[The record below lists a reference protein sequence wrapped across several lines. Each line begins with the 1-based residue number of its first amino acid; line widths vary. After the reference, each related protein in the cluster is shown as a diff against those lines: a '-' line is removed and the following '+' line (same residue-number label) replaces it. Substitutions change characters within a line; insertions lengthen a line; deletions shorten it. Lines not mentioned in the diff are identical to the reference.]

1 MSRSTRIELSIFA
14 AVLLLLAM
22 PFLLPVNIWR
32 GPIERAATAALGR
45 EVKIHGA
52 IHLSIYPDIGL
63 RLDDV
68 SVANPDG
75 AQEPQMINAGSVVV
89 GAQIVPMLSGRL
101 EVTQLTL
108 QDAKVDLESDY
119 DGSTNWSFGEEP
131 AAGRRANAAALD
143 RIGFAHVALRH
154 SDVLWKNAS
163 TKTSALF
170 KDVSVSLDMPDA
182 PTPTLALPVSLDG
195 NLTYNGER
203 LNLFGRL
210 DNFGA
215 LMGGRSTSLRL
226 SISSEI
232 INAEFEG
239 MVGRGNVSGALK
251 MGAHSVRSF
260 AAWLGDPLP
269 AGNGF
274 GLVALEGA
282 FAARDGVYSLSHTH
296 LAFDSMNLN
305 GDLSLDTR
313 PRVLL
318 LTGNV
323 TIDRINVEP
332 YLAPGASDD
341 TVLAQKARAA
351 NPDAPLAL
359 SGLRSIDAQ
368 LTLAVGSLV
377 LPHMTLDQT
386 VVKADLS
393 GGVLKAE
400 LRRLAAFGGEGKAS
414 LIVDAKGDEPEFH
427 QSLEISG
434 VKAQPFLSE
443 LAGVKKIAGTGA
455 IRFDISSHGNTPR
468 DIVRHLDG
476 KGEISVTNGTLAGAD
491 LAAVAHLLETVLSG
505 AIPGEA
511 VGESAQTPFRSLS
524 ASFVV
529 EDGVLHSRDMR
540 LLNPQVE
547 IHGAGDVD
555 FAGQQLDLHFDPRPA
570 PGMRNSG
577 IGVPFFIKGNWEK
590 PRFGADTGPAARSLL
605 KRAEAGQNPLDLLTR
620 PGLSLKSILGRQK
633 PASN

>member
-1 MSRSTRIELSIFA
+1 MSRSTRIELSILA

-32 GPIERAATAALGR
+32 GPIERAASSALGR
-45 EVKIHGA
+45 DVKIHGA

-68 SVANPDG
+68 SVANPAG
-75 AQEPQMINAGSVVV
+75 AKDPQMVNAGSIVV
-89 GAQIVPMLSGRL
+89 GAKIMPMLSGQL

-108 QDAKVDLESDY
+108 QDAKINLETGSD
-119 DGSTNWSFGEEP
+119 GATNWSFGEEP
-131 AAGRRANAAALD
+131 AAGHRANAAALH
-143 RIGFAHVALRH
+143 RIGFSHVALRH
-154 SDVLWKNAS
+154 SDVLWKNARTGTS
-163 TKTSALF
+163 TLF
-170 KDVSVSLDMPDA
+170 KDVSLSLDMPDV
-182 PTPTLALPVSLDG
+182 PTPTLALPLSLDG
-195 NLTYNGER
+195 NLSYNGER
-203 LNLFGRL
+203 LTLYGRL

-215 LMGGRSTSLRL
+215 VLGGRSTSMRL
-226 SISSEI
+226 SVSSDI
-232 INAEFEG
+232 INADFEG
-239 MVGRGNVSGALK
+239 MIGKGNVSGALK

-260 AAWLGDPLP
+260 AAWLGHPLP

-282 FAARDGVYSLSHTH
+282 FAAHDGVYSLSHTH

-313 PRVLL
+313 PKVLL
-318 LTGNV
+318 LTGNA
-323 TIDRINVEP
+323 TIDRINVGP

-341 TVLAQKARAA
+341 TVIAQKARAA

-359 SGLRSIDAQ
+359 SGLRSIDAE

-386 VVKADLS
+386 IVKADLND
-393 GGVLKAE
+393 GVLKAE

-414 LIVDAKGDEPEFH
+414 LVVDAKGGEPEFH

-434 VKAQPFLSE
+434 VKAQPFLTE

-476 KGEISVTNGTLAGAD
+476 KGEISIANGTLAGAD

-505 AIPGEA
+505 EIPGAA

-540 LLNPQVE
+540 LLNPAVE
-547 IHGAGDVD
+547 IDGAGDVD
-555 FAGQQLDLHFDPRPA
+555 FADQKLDLHFDPRPA
-570 PGMRNSG
+570 PGMHNSG
-577 IGVPFFIKGNWEK
+577 IGVPFFIKGSWEK
-590 PRFGADTGPAARSLL
+590 PRFGTDTRSLL
-605 KRAEAGQNPLDLLTR
+605 KHAASSGNPLDLLTR
-620 PGLSLKSILGRQK
+620 PGLSLKSILGGQK
-633 PASN
+633 PAAN

>member
-1 MSRSTRIELSIFA
+1 MSRSTRIELSILA
-14 AVLLLLAM
+14 AVVLLLAM

-32 GPIERAATAALGR
+32 GPIERAATMALGR
-45 EVKIHGA
+45 DVKIHGA

-68 SVANPDG
+68 SVANPSG
-75 AQEPQMINAGSVVV
+75 AHDPQMINAGSIVV
-89 GAQIVPMLSGRL
+89 GAKIVPLLSGQL

-108 QDAKVDLESDY
+108 QDAKIDLESDY

-131 AAGRRANAAALD
+131 AAGGKANAAALD
-143 RIGFAHVALRH
+143 RIGFSHLALRH
-154 SDVLWKNAS
+154 SDVLLRNAS
-163 TKTSALF
+163 TGTSTLF
-170 KDVSVSLDMPDA
+170 KDVSASLDMPDV
-182 PTPTLALPVSLDG
+182 PTPTLALPLSLDG
-195 NLTYNGER
+195 NLSYNGER
-203 LNLFGRL
+203 LTLFGRL

-232 INAEFEG
+232 INADFEG
-239 MVGRGNVSGALK
+239 MVGRGNISGALK

-260 AAWLGDPLP
+260 AAWLGHPLP

-274 GLVALEGA
+274 GLVALEGT

-313 PRVLL
+313 PKVLL

-323 TIDRINVEP
+323 TIDRINVDP

-368 LTLAVGSLV
+368 VTLAVGSLV

-386 VVKADLS
+386 VVKADLT

-400 LRRLAAFGGEGKAS
+400 LKRLAAFGGEGKAS
-414 LIVDAKGDEPEFH
+414 FVVDAKGDAPEFH

-434 VKAQPFLSE
+434 VKAQPFLTE

-476 KGEISVTNGTLAGAD
+476 KGEISVANGTLAGAD
-491 LAAVAHLLETVLSG
+491 LAAVAHLLQTVLSG
-505 AIPGEA
+505 EIPGEA

-524 ASFVV
+524 ATFVV
-529 EDGVLHSRDMR
+529 ADGVLHSQDMR
-540 LLNPQVE
+540 LLNPAVE
-547 IHGAGDVD
+547 IDGAGDVD
-555 FAGQQLDLHFDPRPA
+555 FAGQKLDLHFDPRPA
-570 PGMRNSG
+570 PGMHNSG
-577 IGVPFFIKGNWEK
+577 IGVPFFVKGSWEK
-590 PRFGADTGPAARSLL
+590 PRFGADAKALL
-605 KRAEAGQNPLDLLTR
+605 KRASSNGNPLELLTR
-620 PGLSLKSILGRQK
+620 PGLSLKSIFGGQK